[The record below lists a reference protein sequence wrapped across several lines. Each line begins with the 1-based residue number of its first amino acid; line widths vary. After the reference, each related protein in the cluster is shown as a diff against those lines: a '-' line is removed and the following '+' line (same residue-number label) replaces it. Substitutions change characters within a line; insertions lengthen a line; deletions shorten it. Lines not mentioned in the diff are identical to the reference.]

1 MAVTCVISIMY
12 STIDSSMVYYI
23 YMQQVEDHQA
33 RWRTAHNYPPIIIL
47 LLFLLIMCS
56 WYRLNE

>member
-1 MAVTCVISIMY
+1 
-12 STIDSSMVYYI
+12 
-23 YMQQVEDHQA
+23 MQQVEDHQA